1 MKTKLSFIKLKAA
14 KVFLLLLI
22 LFSFNAFSQTLVTYN
37 FNNNVTPT
45 GANAGINPFSLDYYD
60 PVNAI
65 IPNYFNNALQF
76 VGSGDEVR
84 FQFNGT
90 NFSGLNVSF
99 NGWAGAL
106 GFGGITVNIKAYLKV
121 GAATEIEIAD
131 QDITAN
137 YIAYNE
143 EPFSISLPT
152 ADNQANV
159 QVRIV
164 GTILDAF
171 GLAFRGFGIDKLVLS
186 SQSPKIQPYGYNTS
200 NTLASIPENGFSATR
215 YGTDFGIVNT
225 DDTVLP
231 NASTRVFRI
240 TNSGTAALQISGIT
254 FSGDSPEDF
263 NWVTSP
269 PTPAP
274 STPSASNALN
284 SFPATVVIGASRDFV
299 VKFNPSQEG
308 KRSAILNILS
318 NADPSPYSFF
328 VEGRGATC
336 KTEDLFIKRNT
347 VETSQPAD
355 ELLATTGDFKSISG
369 TSLPNAHTASEA
381 GLNTIRLYPNSNS
394 TGNGSGNTYNLFTS
408 PNTSWY
414 IRNSTSNL
422 NFTSTMEFGAVNV
435 ANEKGVYISFNLA
448 AFSTATTT
456 DFNNSDYVEL
466 QVLKPGTTG
475 TDPSDWSSE
484 LRVRGGNAAN
494 ENSRYSFAGGATAS
508 TFYDGDNAPLVFTN
522 GNNLAG
528 KNSKI
533 QLKLP
538 GSANFQNVIFRIV
551 GYNSTLEKLW
561 LIDDVAVY
569 SANAVFRTY
578 KSDGTWRDSGNNSVA
593 APDETTQTY
602 KNFKTIFDANYTIP
616 VAGLTICECE
626 VNNNINLTIPPNTRL
641 TVQTGITNLGN
652 GSNFIVNDVANL
664 IQVEDGAAN
673 NGDIT
678 AQKLFTF
685 TVPYAPTPN
694 RQQYN
699 YVISPVVGQ
708 NLKTIYLG
716 NPTTLFHI
724 ESTNNFGTSSG
735 AYIPGRALAVKEPAT
750 SFVGANSVTA
760 EFKGV
765 PFNGELAYALAYT
778 TSNSSVSHGYNLVG
792 NPYPSNLDLQ
802 KLYDY
807 NRGGFTN
814 KNVIDPTFQFW
825 DNRGNT
831 QLTQQGS
838 SYDGAN
844 YAKFNVINGTG
855 VPAGGTAA
863 PFNPNPP
870 NPLPPARIP
879 TQFVKVGT
887 GFMVRAKNTANG
899 QPLYFNNSMR
909 SSDNTGP
916 GFFGKEG
923 SKDRFWLSFTTPTEM
938 QFMNAVVYFP
948 NGNNAYG
955 LDDSDA
961 FSSSERIYSIVD
973 EHEIAIQG
981 RAPFTLDDKVD
992 LGFSAFVSGTHT
1004 ISIYNKE
1011 GVFDNGQTIY
1021 LKDKQTG
1028 TITNLTENSYTFE
1041 ANAGESTGR
1050 FEIIYK
1056 PETVLVTDSVVK
1068 DGLAVYRDG
1077 ENFVIQSHKTI
1088 ALVQVYDL
1096 SGKLI
1101 TVLKANHKKAI
1112 LDASFFIKGM
1122 YVLRIKTADG
1132 EIANKKIIKQ

>member
-1 MKTKLSFIKLKAA
+1 MKTQLSFLKLKAA
-14 KVFLLLLI
+14 KVFLLLLM
-22 LFSFNAFSQTLVTYN
+22 LFSFNTFSQTLVTYN
-37 FNNNVTPT
+37 FNNNLNPT
-45 GANAGINPFSLDYYD
+45 GANAGINPYSLGYYD
-60 PVNAI
+60 PVNPVT
-65 IPNYFNNALQF
+65 PNYYNNALRF
-76 VGSGDEVR
+76 VDSNDEVR

-121 GAATEIEIAD
+121 GSGTEIPIVD
-131 QDITAN
+131 QDIEAN
-137 YIAYNE
+137 YIAYKE
-143 EPFSISLPT
+143 VPFSINIPS
-152 ADNQANV
+152 ADNQANI

-164 GTILDAF
+164 GTILDDSGWAF
-171 GLAFRGFGIDKLVLS
+171 KGFGIDKLVLS

-200 NTLASIPENGFSATR
+200 NILASIPETAASATS

-225 DDTVLP
+225 DDTAIL

-240 TNSGTAALQISGIT
+240 TNSGTAALDISDIS
-254 FSGDSPEDF
+254 FSGDNPLDF
-263 NWVTSP
+263 SWVTSP
-269 PTPAP
+269 ATPAP
-274 STPSASNALN
+274 FTPPATNVIN
-284 SFPATVVIGASRDFV
+284 SFPATIGIGASRDFT

-308 KRSAILNILS
+308 KRSAILNIFS

-336 KTEDLFIKRNT
+336 KTEDLFIKINT
-347 VETSQPAD
+347 VETSQPAN
-355 ELLATTGDFKSISG
+355 ELLAASGSFDKISG
-369 TSLPNAHTASEA
+369 NSIASGTNPNNL
-381 GLNTIRLYPNSNS
+381 GLGNGTRLYCQIDTNVPL
-394 TGNGSGNTYNLFTS
+394 YTS
-408 PNTSWY
+408 PTNSWY
-414 IRNSTSNL
+414 IRNS
-422 NFTSTMEFGAVNV
+422 TSTMEFGAVNV
-435 ANEKGVYISFNLA
+435 TNEKGVYISFNLA
-448 AFSTATTT
+448 AFSTATST
-456 DFNNSDYVEL
+456 DFTNADYVEL

-475 TDPSDWSSE
+475 TDPNDWSPE
-484 LRVRGGNAAN
+484 IRITGGSGVNQD
-494 ENSRYSFAGGATAS
+494 SRYSFAGGATAT
-508 TFYDGDNAPLVFTN
+508 TFYDGDNAALVFTN
-522 GNNLAG
+522 GNNLA
-528 KNSKI
+528 SKHSKV

-538 GSANFQNVIFRIV
+538 GSANFQNVIFRIK
-551 GYNSTLEKLW
+551 GYNSSVEKLW

-578 KSDGTWRDSGNNSVA
+578 KADGKWHDSGNNIVTD
-593 APDETTQTY
+593 PDEATQTY
-602 KNFKTIFDANYTIP
+602 KNFKAIFEGNYTIP
-616 VAGLTICECE
+616 AAGLTICECE
-626 VNNNINLTIPPNTRL
+626 VNNNINLTIQPNRRL

-652 GSNFIVNDVANL
+652 GSNFIINDGANL
-664 IQVEDGAAN
+664 LQVEDGAVN
-673 NGDIT
+673 TGDIT

-685 TVPYAPTPN
+685 TVPVPPTPN

-716 NPTTLFHI
+716 NPATLFHV

-750 SFVGANSVTA
+750 SFVAANSVTA

-765 PFNGELAYALAYT
+765 PFNGELAYPLAYT
-778 TSNSSVSHGYNLVG
+778 TTNPAVNHGYNLVG

-807 NRGGFTN
+807 NRGGFSN

-838 SYDGAN
+838 SYNGAN

-863 PFNPNPP
+863 PGAILPVRTPN
-870 NPLPPARIP
+870 
-879 TQFVKVGT
+879 QFVKVGT
-887 GFMVRAKNTANG
+887 GFMVRAKSTANG

-923 SKDRFWLSFTTPTEM
+923 SRDRFWLSFTTPTEM

-948 NGNNAYG
+948 NGDNGYG

-961 FSSSERIYSIVD
+961 SSSSERIYSIVD

-981 RAPFTLDDKVD
+981 RAPFTVDDKVD
-992 LGFSAFVSGTHT
+992 LGFTAFVSGTHT
-1004 ISIYNKE
+1004 ISIYDKE
-1011 GVFDNGQTIY
+1011 GVFAQGQNIY

-1028 TITNLTENSYTFE
+1028 VITNLSQNSYTFTTD
-1041 ANAGESTGR
+1041 AGENTGR

-1056 PETVLVTDSVVK
+1056 PETILVTDSVSK
-1068 DGLAVYRDG
+1068 DQIVVYRDQD
-1077 ENFVIQSHKTI
+1077 NFVIQSPKTI
-1088 ALVQVYDL
+1088 ASVEVYEM
-1096 SGKLI
+1096 SGKLFK
-1101 TVLKANHKKAI
+1101 VLKPNNKQAVLEGATLARGIYILHIKA
-1112 LDASFFIKGM
+1112 
-1122 YVLRIKTADG
+1122 TDG
-1132 EIANKKIIKQ
+1132 EVTNKKIIR